1 LACVAAAAEAAAA
14 AAQAAAAQQQ
24 GAAAQQAQAYHVV
37 ECFNSDDTTVEALVG
52 VMTEKLGAT
61 KEQAA
66 QLVDKIDKKGQA
78 VVVAGPKSSCED
90 AAKHFTEIGMKAEVR
105 PLKVTDVPSEYD
117 ESDVIVAGP
126 TQMNELLTEGN
137 GLLVTFF
144 APWCG
149 HCKTMAPAYKDAAT
163 KLKAESI
170 KVAAVDCQ
178 LSPGLCQQLGVRG
191 YPAVKWL
198 QRKDEMIAVADY
210 QGPRDSDSFV
220 RFAQAASKATEL
232 KSKLG
237 QGAATPAAAAVAVD
251 GGSKPAAA
259 EGAKEEA
266 ATVAAAGSAA
276 SKSKLGQSK
285 VGGAAS
291 GVGLTKAK
299 MPAEAESEKKPE
311 AATATP

>member
-1 LACVAAAAEAAAA
+1 
-14 AAQAAAAQQQ
+14 
-24 GAAAQQAQAYHVV
+24 
-37 ECFNSDDTTVEALVG
+37 
-52 VMTEKLGAT
+52 
-61 KEQAA
+61 
-66 QLVDKIDKKGQA
+66 VDKIDKKGQA

-149 HCKTMAPAYKDAAT
+149 HCKTMAPAYQDAAT